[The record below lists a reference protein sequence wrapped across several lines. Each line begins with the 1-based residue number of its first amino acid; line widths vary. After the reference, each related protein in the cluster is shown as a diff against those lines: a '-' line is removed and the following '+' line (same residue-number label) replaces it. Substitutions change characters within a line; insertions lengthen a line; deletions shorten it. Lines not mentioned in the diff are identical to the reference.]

1 MKRSILKTL
10 EMNFDFGNWEH
21 WNVLNGMTM
30 QGVKS
35 YGNKKFIITF
45 KKFKTKISKVSTYFS
60 FGTRN

>member
-45 KKFKTKISKVSTYFS
+45 
-60 FGTRN
+60 

>member
-10 EMNFDFGNWEH
+10 EMNSDFGNWEH

-45 KKFKTKISKVSTYFS
+45 
-60 FGTRN
+60 